1 MVTVK
6 VEGKNLTLT
15 QKRFKQSNGIQNDH
29 NDLYN
34 LPITYAI
41 DSDNYVDTKPK
52 FVFRTTDGVNKTF
65 EMSKEVGKYII
76 LNVQQTGYY
85 RVNYDG
91 ENWKNIRTALYSK
104 DHDKIHVMNRA
115 QIVDDLFQF
124 ARAGT
129 VDYATAMDI
138 IQYIKDETNYIPW
151 LSAIN
156 FGLTYLSQRVKKD
169 KRNQEL
175 FSAYIQDT
183 MSKIYD
189 HLEFREPSS
198 KDRRTDIYNR
208 ANILTW
214 ACKYGHEGCIK
225 KSQELFAEYRKGTK
239 INKDIR
245 AVVYCNGIRY
255 GNESDFNYLFD
266 KYQNENILQEQL
278 NIVAGTACTKDQNL
292 ANVS

>member
-1 MVTVK
+1 MVTVS
-6 VEGKNLTLT
+6 VNDKNMTLR
-15 QKRFKQSNGIQNDH
+15 QKRFKQSNGIENDH

-34 LPITYAI
+34 LPITFAI
-41 DSDNYVDTKPK
+41 DSDNYDDTKPK
-52 FVFRTTDGVNKTF
+52 FVFRIADGSNKTF
-65 EMSKEVGKYII
+65 ELPKKVEKYII

-85 RVNYDG
+85 RINYDA

-104 DHDKIHVMNRA
+104 DHDNIHVLNRA

-129 VDYATAMDI
+129 VEYKTAMDI
-138 IQYIKDETNYIPW
+138 IRYIKDEKNYIPW
-151 LSAIN
+151 LSALN
-156 FGLTYLSQRVKKD
+156 QGLTFLSQRVKKD
-169 KRNQEL
+169 KDSQEL
-175 FSAYIQDT
+175 FSWFVKDT
-183 MSKIYD
+183 MKNIYD
-189 HLEFREPSS
+189 HLEFKEPQST
-198 KDRRTDIYNR
+198 DRRTDIYNR

-245 AVVYCNGIRY
+245 TIVYCNAIRY
-255 GNESDFNYLFD
+255 GNESDFNFLYD
-266 KYQNENILQEQL
+266 KFANEKILQEQL
-278 NIVAGTACTKDQNL
+278 NVLIGTSCTKDQNL